1 MEILENL
8 ILITHVIA
16 ALSIIGLVMLQQGK
30 GAEMG
35 SGFGSGSSNTV
46 FGSAGAGNFLT
57 RATTIVA
64 LLFFITSFSLAYFA
78 RGKVDISSEVGIPS
92 IEKVNEVTNMAPD
105 SLDISL
111 PDLEAGSE
119 QSSDTELELPQ
130 DHATGDSELP
140 DL

>member
-1 MEILENL
+1 MEIFENL

-92 IEKVNEVTNMAPD
+92 IEKVNEVTTVAPD

-130 DHATGDSELP
+130 DDGTGDSELP

>member
-1 MEILENL
+1 MEMLEDV
-8 ILITHVIA
+8 ILITHVMA
-16 ALSIIGLVMLQQGK
+16 ALAIIGLVMLQQGK

-78 RGKVDISSEVGIPS
+78 RGKVNISSQIGIPS
-92 IEKVNEVTNMAPD
+92 IEQVDEVKTEDAG

-111 PDLEAGSE
+111 PDLEVKSE
-119 QSSDTELELPQ
+119 QTDPELELPENEST
-130 DHATGDSELP
+130 DDSELP
-140 DL
+140 EL